1 MGPPAPSDSQ
11 PIGRAGPGGRCGLRL
26 TGPDGASHHR
36 VLGCLALVTLI
47 STSATAASPGWRHAS
62 GRAGE
67 VSWTDGGRYRFAG
80 HGGDLPF
87 SPAAV
92 AVAGDA
98 FVALAGRTGAA
109 DGPVVAV
116 VGRGGEARALLTLGD
131 LVGPE
136 AADGFWRPEQD
147 QVSWRVDWWL
157 ADGRLIVV
165 PDRPGQ
171 PVAISLSDGL
181 VENPQSDLFVQRM
194 LESDLWF
201 GRRLRALELA
211 AASPRTATFDRAL
224 RGMVAEQSAPLVLRL
239 RAAALLAEV
248 GDPAGRSLV
257 LLTARSPAASGNRR
271 VSTDHQLV
279 LPVPSE
285 PCDRPPGAALHLPYD
300 EEAARSYAIRLLPA
314 LLGPDSVP
322 LLRRLLGSGEEQD
335 RRDAA
340 LALGC
345 LAQSHPDVGHR
356 LSERLPSP
364 PRARPGG
371 LASVGSQ
378 GAGDR
383 MRRLGLALV
392 PLLLLAAA
400 ARRR

>member
-1 MGPPAPSDSQ
+1 MGTPAPKTRRSS
-11 PIGRAGPGGRCGLRL
+11 R
-26 TGPDGASHHR
+26 R
-36 VLGCLALVTLI
+36 VGLGCAALLGLLSVPAL
-47 STSATAASPGWRHAS
+47 AASPGWRHAS

-67 VSWTDGGRYRFAG
+67 VSWTDGGRYRFGAHRG
-80 HGGDLPF
+80 QLPF
-87 SPAAV
+87 VPDVV
-92 AVAGDA
+92 AVAGDS
-98 FVALAGRTGAA
+98 FVALAGRSGAA
-109 DGPVVAV
+109 DGAVVFV
-116 VGRGGEARALLTLGD
+116 VGRGGEARARLSLLD

-136 AADGFWRPEQD
+136 AADGFWRPERG
-147 QVSWRVDWWL
+147 QVAWRVDWWL
-157 ADGRLIVV
+157 ADDRLILV
-165 PDRPGQ
+165 PDTPGQ
-171 PVAISLSDGL
+171 PVAISLRDGL
-181 VENPQSDLFVQRM
+181 VENPGSELFVERM
-194 LESDLWF
+194 LEPDLWF

-211 AASPRTATFDRAL
+211 AAVPRTATFDRAL
-224 RGMVAEQSAPLVLRL
+224 RRVVSEQSAPLVLRL

-257 LLTARSPAASGNRR
+257 LLTARSPAASGSMR
-271 VSTDHQLV
+271 VVTEHQLV

-285 PCDRPPGAALHLPYD
+285 PCERPPGTALHLPYD

-314 LLGPDSVP
+314 LLGRDSVP

-345 LAQSHPDVGHR
+345 LAQEHPDVGHR
-356 LSERLPSP
+356 LSERPPSP

-378 GAGDR
+378 GAGDQLK
-383 MRRLGLALV
+383 RLGLALV
-392 PLLLLAAA
+392 PLLLLGAV